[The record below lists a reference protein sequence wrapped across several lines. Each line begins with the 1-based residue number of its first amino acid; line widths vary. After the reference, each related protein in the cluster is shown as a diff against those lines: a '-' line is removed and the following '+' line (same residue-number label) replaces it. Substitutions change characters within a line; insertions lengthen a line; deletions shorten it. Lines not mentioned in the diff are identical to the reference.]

1 MNKKL
6 LALAIG
12 AAITMPVAALA
23 EGPTLYGQL
32 DVSLTNTDTGAAT
45 GDVWS
50 VDSNASRIGIKGSAD
65 TNVDGLKGVYLAEFG
80 VNADDG
86 DADNVPGT
94 TDPLT
99 QRNIYAGLQGN
110 FGTLIMGNMD
120 TPVKTVQGNVDQF
133 NDTAAD
139 MAAYVAGEFRAP
151 NIVAYVTPKLAD
163 SITGTVALWQ
173 GETAPAASGIA
184 DATSLSVVYQQDA
197 IYAGLGL
204 DMEVPSTGG
213 VALTAGSLRD
223 ITRLVVGYAADS
235 VEVGFMYQMAEE
247 DVSAA
252 EDTSMVLS
260 GAFKSGDLKVKLQ
273 YGQTEGELGA
283 GSNTVTMLALGADYM
298 VGKATTIYGLFAQN
312 EDDLVL
318 DTQVLSFG
326 VKQKF

>member
-12 AAITMPVAALA
+12 ATVAMPVVALA

-50 VDSNASRIGIKGSAD
+50 IESNASRVGIKGSAD
-65 TNVDGLKGVYLAEFG
+65 TSVDGLKGIYLAEFA
-80 VNADDG
+80 VYADDG
-86 DADNVPGT
+86 LSAAAGST
-94 TDPLT
+94 PLT

-110 FGTLIMGNMD
+110 FGTVLMGNVD

-139 MAAYVAGEFRAP
+139 IAAYTAGEFRAP
-151 NIVAYVTPKLAD
+151 NILAYVSPKLAD
-163 SITGTVALWQ
+163 SVTATVALWQ
-173 GETAPAASGIA
+173 GETAPAAAGVG
-184 DATSLSVVYQQDA
+184 DATSLSVVYQQEA
-197 IYAGLGL
+197 IYAGLGMDL
-204 DMEVPSTGG
+204 EVPSTGG
-213 VALTAGSLRD
+213 IALTAGSLRD
-223 ITRLVVGYAADS
+223 ITRLVFGYAADA

-252 EDTSMVLS
+252 EDTTMVLS
-260 GAFKSGDLKVKLQ
+260 GSFKSGDLKVKAQ
-273 YGQTEGELGA
+273 YGQTEGDTGA
-283 GSNTVTMLALGADYM
+283 ATNTATMLALGADYM
-298 VGKATTIYGLFAQN
+298 VGKATTVYGLFATS
-312 EDDLVL
+312 EDDVAL

-326 VKQKF
+326 IKQKF